1 MNYEKDVEIDETSLD
16 VECLEQAVLMM
27 KYCRNSAKCE
37 KERDLSKEA
46 LGLVKAE
53 LDKKIRTSPEKFK
66 LEKVTEGAIAA
77 IILQSDEYKEANE
90 DYLEKCFE
98 FNVASGAVKAVD
110 QRKKML
116 ELLVQLHGQSYFAG
130 PRVPR
135 DLSNERKLK
144 EEKQAKS
151 NNINKGIATKLHRSK

>member
-1 MNYEKDVEIDETSLD
+1 MIDYESDVEIDETSLD
-16 VECLEQAVLMM
+16 VECLEQASLMM

-46 LGLVKAE
+46 LGLIKAE
-53 LDKKIRTSPEKFK
+53 LDKKIRTNPANYE
-66 LEKVTEGAIAA
+66 LEKVTESAIAA
-77 IILQSDEYKEANE
+77 VILQSEEYKEANA

-135 DLSNERKLK
+135 DLSSERKEK
-144 EEKQAKS
+144 EKRS
-151 NNINKGIATKLHRSK
+151 NQIQSGIARKLQRSK